1 MKLVKLSGFYL
12 EITQKGPEE
21 AVQATT
27 QSKQIHFSTDV
38 RINRPMNMHTKAK
51 LVSVLTFDLV
61 VEIGTF
67 STLINLR
74 DGV

>member
-27 QSKQIHFSTDV
+27 QSKQIRFSTDV
-38 RINRPMNMHTKAK
+38 RINRPMNMYTKAK

-61 VEIGTF
+61 VEIGTS